1 MFKTIRSKTI
11 GVFVISLFFTCIVAV
26 LYWGSVRSIKH
37 KMALAERFE
46 DLLNDILEG
55 RRFEKNFLLYHDLKD
70 LDENLKYVSKV
81 EGFVNQYEED
91 IKRIAGAS
99 EYERLLRNLREY
111 RSLMSSFKRSS
122 PIDPVRL
129 EKVREHGKA
138 LVDFATHLLKTK
150 RKNIHLAINKT
161 MVIPI
166 LFFAIVLALQL
177 LVLQILS
184 RLLEPL
190 SLIKETT
197 KRVARG
203 DFSPIPYECH
213 TEDEI
218 CELIHAFNRMAE
230 ELETQ
235 QEALVQSRKIAAIGT
250 FSAGIA
256 HELNNPLNNIY
267 LSAETLLEECGDKL
281 DPEDKELIL
290 DILNQADRAGEIVRN
305 LLDFSRKD
313 KPSFEELSV
322 HDVINKTVK
331 LVKNQV
337 MLTGI
342 ELKVDIPDD
351 LPTIKGNLR
360 NLQQVFL
367 NLLLNAIQ
375 AMPNG
380 GKICI
385 EAYDYSD
392 KFVRIDV
399 TDTGHGIKPEDLEHI
414 FEPFYTTKGVG
425 RGTGLGLAVTYGLV
439 KKHGG
444 YIEVESEVGVGTT
457 FSVYLPK
464 NNVGEGE
471 SEKK

>member
-11 GVFVISLFFTCIVAV
+11 GVFVISLFFTCIVAL
-26 LYWGSVRSIKH
+26 LYWGSVRSIKY
-37 KMALAERFE
+37 KMALAEHFD
-46 DLLNDILEG
+46 DLLSDILEG
-55 RRFEKNFLLYHDLKD
+55 RRFEKNFLLYHDQKD
-70 LDENLKYVSKV
+70 LGENLRYVSEV
-81 EGFVNQYEED
+81 EKFVEKYEGD
-91 IKRIAGAS
+91 IRRIAGDKEFGKFLEHIS
-99 EYERLLRNLREY
+99 QY
-111 RSLMSSFKRSS
+111 RDVMSSFRENGA
-122 PIDPVRL
+122 IDAERL
-129 EKVREHGKA
+129 DKIRKHGKA

-150 RKNIHLAINKT
+150 RKNIHDAINRT

-166 LFFAIVLALQL
+166 LFFAIVLVLQL

-190 SLIKETT
+190 TLIKETT

-203 DFSPIPYECH
+203 DFSPIPYECN

-218 CELIHAFNRMAE
+218 CELIHAFNRMAR
-230 ELETQ
+230 ELETH

-267 LSAETLLEECGDKL
+267 LSAETLLEECEDKL
-281 DPEDKELIL
+281 DPEEKELVL
-290 DILNQADRAGEIVRN
+290 DVLNQADRAGEIVRN

-313 KPSFEELSV
+313 KPSFETLRIEEV
-322 HDVINKTVK
+322 VNKTVK

-342 ELKVDIPDD
+342 ELELDIPGD
-351 LPTIKGNLR
+351 LPPIRGNLR

-367 NLLLNAIQ
+367 NLFLNAIQ
-375 AMPNG
+375 AMPQG
-380 GKICI
+380 GKIRI

-392 KFVRIDV
+392 KYVRIDV
-399 TDTGHGIKPEDLEHI
+399 TDTGHGIKPDDLEHI

-464 NNVGEGE
+464 DSVEKGKGED
-471 SEKK
+471 K

>member
-11 GVFVISLFFTCIVAV
+11 GIFVISLFFTCIVAL
-26 LYWGSVRSIKH
+26 LYWGSVRSIKY
-37 KMALAERFE
+37 KMALGEHFE
-46 DLLNDILEG
+46 DLLNDILEV
-55 RRFEKNFLLYHDLKD
+55 RRFEKNFLLYHDMED
-70 LDENLKYVSKV
+70 LDKNLEYLSKV
-81 EGFVNQYEED
+81 EKFVDQYQED
-91 IKRIAGAS
+91 IRRIVGEGKCDKFLKS
-99 EYERLLRNLREY
+99 LKEY
-111 RSLMSSFKRSS
+111 RLLMSSFKVSS
-122 PIDPVRL
+122 SRDAAGL
-129 EKVREHGKA
+129 EKVRGSGKA
-138 LVDFATHLLKTK
+138 LVDFAINLLETK
-150 RKNIHLAINKT
+150 RKHIHQAINRT
-161 MVIPI
+161 TVIPF

-177 LVLQILS
+177 LILQLLS

-213 TEDEI
+213 TKDEI

-267 LSAETLLEECGDKL
+267 LSAETLLDESGDKL
-281 DPEDKELIL
+281 DPEEKELIL

-322 HDVINKTVK
+322 SDVINKTVK

-342 ELKVDIPDD
+342 ELKVEIPDD
-351 LPTIKGNLR
+351 LPVIRGHLR

-375 AMPNG
+375 AMPDG
-380 GKICI
+380 GKISI

-399 TDTGHGIKPEDLEHI
+399 SDTGHGIKPEDLEHI

-464 NNVGEGE
+464 SGAEKGEVD
-471 SEKK
+471 KK

>member
-11 GVFVISLFFTCIVAV
+11 GVFIISLFFTCIVAL
-26 LYWGSVRSIKH
+26 LYWGSVRSIKY
-37 KMALAERFE
+37 KMSLAEHFE

-55 RRFEKNFLLYHDLKD
+55 RRFEKNFLLYHDFED
-70 LDENLKYVSKV
+70 LEENLKYLGKV
-81 EGFVNQYEED
+81 EGFVDKYKGDIERVVGESKYEEFLKN
-91 IKRIAGAS
+91 IK
-99 EYERLLRNLREY
+99 EY
-111 RSLMSSFKRSS
+111 RSLMISFKKGSTV
-122 PIDPVRL
+122 DPVRV
-129 EKVREHGKA
+129 EKVRKHGAA
-138 LVDFATHLLKTK
+138 LVDFASHLLKTK
-150 RKNIHLAINKT
+150 RRHIHEAIDRT

-166 LFFAIVLALQL
+166 LFFAIVLVLQL
-177 LVLQILS
+177 LILQILS

-203 DFSPIPYECH
+203 DFSPISYECN
-213 TEDEI
+213 TNDEI
-218 CELIHAFNRMAE
+218 CELVHAFNRMAE

-267 LSAETLLEECGDKL
+267 LSAETLLDECQDKL
-281 DPEDKELIL
+281 DPEEKELIL

-313 KPSFEELSV
+313 KPSFEELYI

-342 ELKVDIPDD
+342 ELRLDIPED
-351 LPTIKGNLR
+351 LPPIKGHLR

-392 KFVRIDV
+392 KYVRIDV

-464 NNVGEGE
+464 SNVEEGKTE
-471 SEKK
+471 EK

>member
-11 GVFVISLFFTCIVAV
+11 GVFFISLFFTCIVAL
-26 LYWGSVRSIKH
+26 LYWGSVRSIKY

-55 RRFEKNFLLYHDLKD
+55 RRFEKNFLLYHELED
-70 LDENLKYVSKV
+70 LDENLKYLSKV
-81 EGFVNQYEED
+81 ESFVVKYEQD
-91 IKRIAGAS
+91 IKRIVGTS
-99 EYERLLRNLREY
+99 EYERFLANLEEY
-111 RSLMSSFKRSS
+111 RKVMSSFKEVGSV
-122 PIDPVRL
+122 DKDRL

-138 LVDFATHLLKTK
+138 LVDFATYLLKTK
-150 RKNIHLAINKT
+150 RKNIHQAITKT
-161 MVIPI
+161 IVIPI
-166 LFFAIVLALQL
+166 LFFAIVVLLQL
-177 LVLQILS
+177 LVLQLLS

-197 KRVARG
+197 KRVAKG
-203 DFSPIPYECH
+203 DFSPIPYECN
-213 TEDEI
+213 TKDEI

-267 LSAETLLEECGDKL
+267 LSAETLMEECEEKL

-313 KPSFEELSV
+313 KLSFEELSV
-322 HDVINKTVK
+322 EEVINKTVK

-342 ELKVDIPDD
+342 ELKVNIPRD
-351 LPTIKGNLR
+351 LPPIKGNLR

-367 NLLLNAIQ
+367 NLFLNAIQ
-375 AMPNG
+375 AMPDG
-380 GKICI
+380 GKIYI

-392 KFVRIDV
+392 KYLRIDV
-399 TDTGHGIKPEDLEHI
+399 TDTGHGIRPEDLEHI

-444 YIEVESEVGVGTT
+444 YIEVESEVGSGTT

-464 NNVGEGE
+464 SSSEQRKGEE
-471 SEKK
+471 R

>member
-1 MFKTIRSKTI
+1 
-11 GVFVISLFFTCIVAV
+11 
-26 LYWGSVRSIKH
+26 
-37 KMALAERFE
+37 
-46 DLLNDILEG
+46 
-55 RRFEKNFLLYHDLKD
+55 
-70 LDENLKYVSKV
+70 
-81 EGFVNQYEED
+81 
-91 IKRIAGAS
+91 
-99 EYERLLRNLREY
+99 
-111 RSLMSSFKRSS
+111 
-122 PIDPVRL
+122 
-129 EKVREHGKA
+129 
-138 LVDFATHLLKTK
+138 
-150 RKNIHLAINKT
+150 
-161 MVIPI
+161 
-166 LFFAIVLALQL
+166 
-177 LVLQILS
+177 
-184 RLLEPL
+184 
-190 SLIKETT
+190 
-197 KRVARG
+197 
-203 DFSPIPYECH
+203 
-213 TEDEI
+213 
-218 CELIHAFNRMAE
+218 MAE

-267 LSAETLLEECGDKL
+267 LSAETLLDECGDKL

-342 ELKVDIPDD
+342 ELKIDIPDD